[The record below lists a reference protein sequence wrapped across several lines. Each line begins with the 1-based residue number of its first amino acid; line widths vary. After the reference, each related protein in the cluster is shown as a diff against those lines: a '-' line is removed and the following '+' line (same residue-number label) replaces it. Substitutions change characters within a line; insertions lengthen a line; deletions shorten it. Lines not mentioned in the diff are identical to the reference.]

1 MDNQEDKQEDRKASP
16 TVSTILPTGD
26 LVELVYDPEKRQTA
40 LAVGSADAVSIEESV
55 EFGGTRLV
63 PWKATN
69 NLIRHETLLLPE
81 KPEEFGTVVDLIAEI
96 ESHFTRYIDLSA
108 ELRRVVAG
116 YILLT
121 WVYDAFNEL
130 PYLRF
135 RGDLGSGKTRALIV
149 AGSLCYRGFFASGA
163 STVSPIFH
171 TLDTF
176 NGTLILDEADF
187 RFSDEKAE
195 LSKILNNGNV
205 RGFPVLRTM
214 MTPQK
219 EFDPRAFIVYGPKV
233 IAMRGHFDDPALESR
248 FITIDMEAGTVA
260 PKAPINLPD
269 AHKEEARH
277 LRNKLLA
284 YRFAHRLTVSINE
297 SLYDDTL
304 TPRANQITLPLLSL
318 ISDPLLRD
326 AARSVVRQTH
336 ADTLAERAS
345 SPAGQLIALLVELA
359 SKDERKTMPIGELT
373 AAFIERYGG
382 DYERPITNRYVG
394 SLLRRALNIRTF
406 KSHGNYQVPLDRER
420 IAVRAEHYGVDST
433 GNTAAGGRG
442 DMVDVKPGTQAPM
455 GQ

>member
-1 MDNQEDKQEDRKASP
+1 MDNQEDKQEDRQASP

-176 NGTLILDEADF
+176 NGTLIL
-187 RFSDEKAE
+187 
-195 LSKILNNGNV
+195 GNRSPEGPDQLARCTQGRSAAPAQQTSRV
-205 RGFPVLRTM
+205 SLR
-214 MTPQK
+214 P
-219 EFDPRAFIVYGPKV
+219 
-233 IAMRGHFDDPALESR
+233 S
-248 FITIDMEAGTVA
+248 
-260 PKAPINLPD
+260 PD
-269 AHKEEARH
+269 GLDQRVPLRRH
-277 LRNKLLA
+277 P
-284 YRFAHRLTVSINE
+284 H
-297 SLYDDTL
+297 
-304 TPRANQITLPLLSL
+304 
-318 ISDPLLRD
+318 
-326 AARSVVRQTH
+326 AARKPDH
-336 ADTLAERAS
+336 A
-345 SPAGQLIALLVELA
+345 PAPL
-359 SKDERKTMPIGELT
+359 S
-373 AAFIERYGG
+373 
-382 DYERPITNRYVG
+382 
-394 SLLRRALNIRTF
+394 NI
-406 KSHGNYQVPLDRER
+406 
-420 IAVRAEHYGVDST
+420 
-433 GNTAAGGRG
+433 
-442 DMVDVKPGTQAPM
+442 
-455 GQ
+455 